1 MSTGNIKVFNHL
13 QPVLSITFLLL
24 QETPCW
30 IEIQL
35 HRALQLAD
43 ELMHSIPI
51 DHVRGAPRSVGGP
64 SSVTVRSNHMSGEQ

>member
-1 MSTGNIKVFNHL
+1 M
-13 QPVLSITFLLL
+13 

>member
-1 MSTGNIKVFNHL
+1 MIYWYFYL
-13 QPVLSITFLLL
+13 LSSLFRL

-51 DHVRGAPRSVGGP
+51 DHVRGAPRSISGSGGGGQT
-64 SSVTVRSNHMSGEQ
+64 SSVPTRTNHMSGEQ